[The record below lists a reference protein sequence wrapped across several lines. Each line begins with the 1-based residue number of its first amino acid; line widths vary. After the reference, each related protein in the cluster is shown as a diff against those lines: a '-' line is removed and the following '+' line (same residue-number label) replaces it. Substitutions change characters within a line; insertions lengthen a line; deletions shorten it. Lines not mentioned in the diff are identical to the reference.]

1 MYHVA
6 EVSLLVNSSFVLSCL
21 LIVVGHTVTLLD
33 THGPSSLNRFQ
44 TFLVFDI
51 RQYVIKKWSR
61 ENNWE

>member
-1 MYHVA
+1 M
-6 EVSLLVNSSFVLSCL
+6 SLAANAWQSTLTAAFLEL

-33 THGPSSLNRFQ
+33 TSLNRFQ

>member
-1 MYHVA
+1 M
-6 EVSLLVNSSFVLSCL
+6 SLAANAWQSTLTAAFLEL
-21 LIVVGHTVTLLD
+21 LIVVGHPVTLLD
-33 THGPSSLNRFQ
+33 TYGPSSLNRFQ